1 VNCEILKGG
10 TVCVGDEVAVIP
22 GTHQPK
28 RVNPGTKPPGFF
40 VRPKDRTHE
49 EHASMVIPPAVA
61 FGMSL
66 MDPAGFERIESGYR
80 SVGVHFWTP
89 QAYRAGQLAKKL
101 RAPLMVA
108 VAAAVVALAVKV
120 LM

>member
-1 VNCEILKGG
+1 MI
-10 TVCVGDEVAVIP
+10 
-22 GTHQPK
+22 
-28 RVNPGTKPPGFF
+28 
-40 VRPKDRTHE
+40 
-49 EHASMVIPPAVA
+49 IPPAVA

-66 MDPAGFERIESGYR
+66 MDPAGFERIEYGYQ

-108 VAAAVVALAVKV
+108 LAVAFVALADKV
-120 LM
+120 LR

>member
-1 VNCEILKGG
+1 MNCEILKGG
-10 TVCVGDEVAVIP
+10 TVCVGDVVEVIP

-40 VRPKDRTHE
+40 IQPSKRTHE

-66 MDPAGFERIESGYR
+66 MDPAGFERIEGGYR
-80 SVGVHFWTP
+80 SVDVHFWTP

-101 RAPLMVA
+101 RAPLLVA

-120 LM
+120 LT